1 MAQMADR
8 KIDYAEVE
16 ERILGGTTT
25 RRGDVVITSG
35 EGCWIYDEDG
45 NKYLD
50 LGAAQ
55 GVAMLGHC
63 HPGVTAA
70 IQEQAQT
77 LTLCP
82 SYLYNDRRAEFAQ
95 ALVDVLPKHLP
106 HVFLANSGA
115 EAMDGALKFAR
126 LFTKRP
132 AFVATTKGF
141 HGRTI
146 GALSVTWEPKYRE
159 GFTPLLEAT
168 HVQFNDAAA
177 LDKAITD
184 QTAAV
189 VLEVVQGESGV
200 NIGTPDF
207 LKTAQKLCRERGAL
221 LIVDEIQTGFGR
233 TGKWFAIEHAGI
245 EPDIMCLAKGLGGG
259 FPMGA
264 IAYTKAIRDVLSPGA
279 HGSTF
284 GGSPIACAAG
294 LAAIT
299 AYRDEN
305 LIKRSGIL
313 GANMRNTL
321 RGALEGV
328 GVVRDIRGLGL
339 MIAVELRTKVA
350 PVLKS
355 LMLNHGVI
363 ALPAGP
369 TVLRLLPPL
378 VISESE
384 IDLGVQ
390 AIARAIKELPPSPKA
405 SADKD

>member
-1 MAQMADR
+1 MKYAQ
-8 KIDYAEVE
+8 VE

-25 RRGDVVITSG
+25 RRGDVVITRG
-35 EGCWIYDEDG
+35 EGCSLWDDAG

-50 LGAAQ
+50 LGSAQ

-70 IQEQAQT
+70 IQAQAET

-82 SYLYNDRRAEFAQ
+82 SYLYNDKRAEFAK
-95 ALVDVLPKHLP
+95 ALVDVLPKYLP

-126 LFTKRP
+126 LFTKRA

-141 HGRTI
+141 HGRTM

-159 GFTPLLEAT
+159 GFGPLFETT

-177 LDKAITD
+177 LDKAVTD

-200 NIGTPDF
+200 NLGTPDF
-207 LKTAQKLCRERGAL
+207 MKTAERVCKERGAV

-264 IAYTKAIRDVLSPGA
+264 FAYTKTIRDVLTPGA

-284 GGSPIACAAG
+284 GGSPLACAAG
-294 LAAIT
+294 LAAID
-299 AYRDEN
+299 AYRDEE
-305 LIKRSGIL
+305 LIKRSDNL
-313 GANMRNTL
+313 GADMRNQL
-321 RGALEGV
+321 RGALQGV
-328 GVVRDIRGLGL
+328 AMVREIRGLGL

-378 VISESE
+378 VITEKE
-384 IDLGVQ
+384 INTGVQ
-390 AIARAIKELPPSPKA
+390 AIAKAIKELPPSRDA
-405 SADKD
+405 LRRDED

>member
-1 MAQMADR
+1 MTNF
-8 KIDYAEVE
+8 AEIE
-16 ERILGGTTT
+16 ERILGGTTA
-25 RRGDVVITSG
+25 RRGDVVITRG
-35 EGCWIYDEDG
+35 EGCWVYDDSG
-45 NKYLD
+45 RKYLD
-50 LGAAQ
+50 LGSAQ

-70 IQEQAQT
+70 IQEQAET

-82 SYLYNDRRAEFAQ
+82 SYLYNDTRAAFAQ

-126 LFTKRP
+126 LFTRRP
-132 AFVATTKGF
+132 SFVATTKGF
-141 HGRTI
+141 HGRTF

-159 GFTPLLEAT
+159 GFGPLLDTT

-177 LDKAITD
+177 LDTAITD

-200 NIGTPDF
+200 NVGTPDF
-207 LKTAQKLCRERGAL
+207 LKTAERLCRERGAL

-233 TGKWFAIEHAGI
+233 TGTWFAIEHAGI
-245 EPDIMCLAKGLGGG
+245 APDIMCLAKGLGGG

-264 IAYTKAIRDVLSPGA
+264 FAFTRAIREVLTPGV

-284 GGSPIACAAG
+284 GGSPLACAAG
-294 LAAIT
+294 RAAIA
-299 AYRDEN
+299 AYKDED

-328 GVVRDIRGLGL
+328 GIVRDIRGLGL

-355 LMLNHGVI
+355 LMLQHGVI

-378 VISESE
+378 VISQSE
-384 IDLGVQ
+384 IDFGVQ
-390 AIARAIKELPPSPKA
+390 AIARAIKEL
-405 SADKD
+405 SAAPTGPRPDKD

>member
-1 MAQMADR
+1 M
-8 KIDYAEVE
+8 KYAEVE
-16 ERILGGTTT
+16 ERILGGTTA
-25 RRGDVVITSG
+25 RRGDVVIARG
-35 EGCWIYDEDG
+35 EGCWLYDTTG
-45 NKYLD
+45 KKYLD
-50 LGAAQ
+50 LGSAQ

-63 HPGVTAA
+63 HPGVTDA
-70 IQEQAQT
+70 IVGQAQT
-77 LTLCP
+77 LALCP
-82 SYLYNDRRAEFAQ
+82 NYLYNDKRAEFAQ

-115 EAMDGALKFAR
+115 EAVDGALKFAR
-126 LFTKRP
+126 LATKRS
-132 AFVATTKGF
+132 AFVSTTKGF

-159 GFTPLLEAT
+159 GFLPLLETT
-168 HVQFNDAAA
+168 HVPYNDAAA
-177 LDKAITD
+177 LEKAVSET
-184 QTAAV
+184 TAAV
-189 VLEVVQGESGV
+189 ILEVVQGESGV
-200 NIGTPDF
+200 NVGTPDF
-207 LKTAQKLCRERGAL
+207 LKTAQRVCRERGAM

-233 TGKWFAIEHAGI
+233 TGKWFAIEHSGL
-245 EPDIMCLAKGLGGG
+245 EPDMICMAKGLGGG

-264 IAYTKAIRDVLSPGA
+264 FAYTKAIRDVLSQGA

-284 GGSPIACAAG
+284 GGSPLACAAG

-299 AYRDEN
+299 AYRDEG

-313 GANMRNTL
+313 GANMRNQL

-328 GVVRDIRGLGL
+328 AVVRDIRGLGL
-339 MIAVELRTKVA
+339 MIAIELRTKVA

-355 LMLNHGVI
+355 LMMDHGVI

-378 VISESE
+378 VITEQE

-390 AIARAIKELPPSPKA
+390 AIAKSIKELKA
-405 SADKD
+405 

>member
-1 MAQMADR
+1 LAKFKHAD
-8 KIDYAEVE
+8 VE
-16 ERILGGTTT
+16 EKILGGTTA
-25 RRGDVVITSG
+25 RRGDVVIVRG
-35 EGCWIYDEDG
+35 EGCWLYDENG

-50 LGAAQ
+50 LGSAQ

-70 IQEQAQT
+70 IQEQAET
-77 LTLCP
+77 LVLCP
-82 SYLYNDRRAEFAQ
+82 SYLYNDKRAEFAK
-95 ALVDVLPKHLP
+95 ALVDVLPKYLGN
-106 HVFLANSGA
+106 VFLANSGA

-126 LFTKRP
+126 LFTKRA
-132 AFVATTKGF
+132 AFVAATKGF
-141 HGRTI
+141 HGRTM

-159 GFTPLLEAT
+159 GFGPLFETT

-177 LDKAITD
+177 LDTAVTD

-200 NIGTPDF
+200 NVGTPDF
-207 LKTAQKLCRERGAL
+207 LKTAQKVCRDRGAV

-264 IAYTKAIRDVLSPGA
+264 LAYTKAIREVLSPGA

-284 GGSPIACAAG
+284 GGSPLACAAG
-294 LAAIT
+294 LAA
-299 AYRDEN
+299 YRDEG
-305 LIKRSGIL
+305 LIKRSSIL
-313 GANMRNTL
+313 GADMRNQL

-328 GVVRDIRGLGL
+328 AVVRDIRGLGL

-378 VISESE
+378 VITEKE
-384 IDLGVQ
+384 IDIGVQ
-390 AIARAIKELPPSPKA
+390 AIAKAIKEFPPSSDGLRRDRA
-405 SADKD
+405 

>member
-1 MAQMADR
+1 M
-8 KIDYAEVE
+8 KYAEVE
-16 ERILGGTTT
+16 ERILGGTTA
-25 RRGDVVITSG
+25 RRGDVVITRG
-35 EGCWIYDEDG
+35 EGSWVYDEEG
-45 NKYLD
+45 KKYLD
-50 LGAAQ
+50 LGSAQ

-63 HPGVTAA
+63 HPKVVQA
-70 IQEQAQT
+70 ISRQAET

-82 SYLYNDRRAEFAQ
+82 NYLYNDVRAEFAQ
-95 ALVDVLPKHLP
+95 ALEDVLPKHLP
-106 HVFLANSGA
+106 HLFLANSGA
-115 EAMDGALKFAR
+115 EAVDGALKFAR

-132 AFVATTKGF
+132 AFVSTTKGF

-159 GFTPLLEAT
+159 GFLPLLETT
-168 HVQFNDAAA
+168 HIQFNDAAA

-189 VLEVVQGESGV
+189 ILEVVQGESGV
-200 NIGTPDF
+200 NVGTPDF
-207 LKTAQKLCRERGAL
+207 LRSAQRLCRERGAL

-233 TGKWFAIEHAGI
+233 TGKWFAVEHAGI

-264 IAYTKAIRDVLSPGA
+264 FAYTKAIRDVLTQGA

-294 LAAIT
+294 LAAIQ
-299 AYRDEN
+299 AYKDEE
-305 LIKRSGIL
+305 LIKRSAVL
-313 GANMRNTL
+313 GAHMRNTL
-321 RGALEGV
+321 RSVLEGV
-328 GVVRDIRGLGL
+328 PAVRDIRGLGL

-378 VISESE
+378 VITESE
-384 IDLGVQ
+384 IDFGVQ
-390 AIARAIKELPPSPKA
+390 AIAKAIKELKA
-405 SADKD
+405 

>member
-1 MAQMADR
+1 
-8 KIDYAEVE
+8 
-16 ERILGGTTT
+16 
-25 RRGDVVITSG
+25 
-35 EGCWIYDEDG
+35 
-45 NKYLD
+45 
-50 LGAAQ
+50 
-55 GVAMLGHC
+55 
-63 HPGVTAA
+63 
-70 IQEQAQT
+70 
-77 LTLCP
+77 
-82 SYLYNDRRAEFAQ
+82 
-95 ALVDVLPKHLP
+95 
-106 HVFLANSGA
+106 
-115 EAMDGALKFAR
+115 MDGALKFAR

-132 AFVATTKGF
+132 GFVATTKGF

-159 GFTPLLEAT
+159 GFTPLLDTT

-184 QTAAV
+184 HTAAV

-200 NIGTPDF
+200 NIGTPEF
-207 LKTAQKLCRERGAL
+207 LRTAQKLCKERGAL

-233 TGKWFAIEHAGI
+233 TGKWFAVEHAGI

-264 IAYTKAIRDVLSPGA
+264 YAYTKAIRDVLSPGA

-299 AYRDEN
+299 AYREGN

-321 RGALEGV
+321 RGALEGAAI
-328 GVVRDIRGLGL
+328 VRDIRGLGL

-350 PVLKS
+350 PVLKR
-355 LMLNHGVI
+355 LMVNHGVI

-384 IDLGVQ
+384 IDFGVQ
-390 AIARAIKELPPSPKA
+390 AIAKAIKELKG
-405 SADKD
+405 

>member
-1 MAQMADR
+1 MN
-8 KIDYAEVE
+8 YAEVE
-16 ERILGGTTT
+16 ERILGGTTA
-25 RRGDVVITSG
+25 RRGDVVITRG
-35 EGCWIYDEDG
+35 EGSSVFDEQG
-45 NKYLD
+45 KKYLD
-50 LGAAQ
+50 LGSAQ

-63 HPGVTAA
+63 HPRVVEA
-70 IQEQAQT
+70 ISRQAET

-82 SYLYNDRRAEFAQ
+82 NYLYNDVRAEFAQ

-106 HVFLANSGA
+106 HLFLANSGA
-115 EAMDGALKFAR
+115 EAVDGALKFAR
-126 LFTKRP
+126 LFTRRP

-141 HGRTI
+141 HGRTM

-159 GFTPLLEAT
+159 GFLPLLETT

-177 LDKAITD
+177 LDAAITD

-189 VLEVVQGESGV
+189 ILEVVQGESGV
-200 NIGTPDF
+200 NVGTPDF
-207 LKTAQKLCRERGAL
+207 LRSAQRLCRERGAL

-233 TGKWFAIEHAGI
+233 TGKWFAVEHAGI

-264 IAYTKAIRDVLSPGA
+264 LAYTKAIRDVLTQGA

-294 LAAIT
+294 LAAIQ
-299 AYRDEN
+299 AYKDED
-305 LIKRSGIL
+305 LIKRSAVL
-313 GANMRNTL
+313 GAHLRNTL
-321 RGALEGV
+321 RSVLEGV
-328 GVVRDIRGLGL
+328 PAVRDIRGLGL

-355 LMLNHGVI
+355 LMLKHGVI

-378 VISESE
+378 VITEAE
-384 IDLGVQ
+384 IDFGVQ
-390 AIARAIKELPPSPKA
+390 AIAKAIKELKA
-405 SADKD
+405 